1 MIYYTKFQNS
11 ILNAALKQEFTE
23 TKLANDLHDKL

>member
-11 ILNAALKQEFTE
+11 IILNAALKQEFTE
-23 TKLANDLHDKL
+23 TKLAND